1 MEMQNALNALLG
13 AKPVAEIT
21 EDVTI
26 KRLSTKFTIKA
37 LSGDDID
44 MIRDQATKVVPVG
57 KKKELQVDEKE
68 VARLLVAKAVVTP
81 DFNDADL
88 KKHYGA
94 VDAGDCVQKAL
105 LAGEIAT
112 LQNAIFELSGFGDED
127 EAVEEVKN

>member
-1 MEMQNALNALLG
+1 MDALQALLG
-13 AKPVAEIT
+13 TKPVAEIT
-21 EDVTI
+21 EDIAI
-26 KRLSTKFTIKA
+26 KRLNTNFTIKA

-44 MIRDQATKVVPVG
+44 AIREQATKVVPVG

-68 VARLLVAKAVVTP
+68 VARLLVAKAVVKP

-94 VDAGDCVQKAL
+94 VDASDCVQKAL
-105 LAGEIAT
+105 LAGEIAK
-112 LQNAIFELSGFGDED
+112 LQGAIFELSGFGDED

>member
-1 MEMQNALNALLG
+1 MDALQALLG

-21 EDVTI
+21 DEVTV
-26 KRLSTKFTIKA
+26 KRLNTKFTIKA

-44 MIRDQATKVVPVG
+44 SIREQATKVVPVG
-57 KKKELQVDEKE
+57 KKKELKVDEKE
-68 VARLLVAKAVVTP
+68 VARLLVAKAVVYP
-81 DFNDADL
+81 DFNNADL
-88 KKHYGA
+88 KEQYGA